1 MIVKLYHNYLKRIYF
16 SVLAVARGAS
26 LSEMNYLGIV
36 GIMDP
41 PREAVRA
48 SVTTLQSTGIRVKMV
63 TGDAQE
69 TACAIAKAVGLQV
82 WHAKGK
88 VVGVRAGRGISEYNG
103 EKDKGYR
110 GLGTVLPDIYLCLP
124 KP

>member
-1 MIVKLYHNYLKRIYF
+1 M
-16 SVLAVARGAS
+16 
-26 LSEMNYLGIV
+26 SEMNYLGIV

-82 WHAKGK
+82 WYTQGK
-88 VVGVRAGRGISEYNG
+88 VGR
-103 EKDKGYR
+103 
-110 GLGTVLPDIYLCLP
+110 V
-124 KP
+124 